1 MRDLYARKFFKA
13 VQATEYIL
21 LNIYAGSTRPRT
33 GKYIFCGQFLVQQR
47 CKVIFSRLRPS
58 AATRD
63 SKEGEVKDPAVDSNS
78 LQQLAVGFLGG
89 ILSAGFIFT
98 NPTALGFLPPSA
110 FASTRLTS
118 DETST
123 IRLFNRNTPSVV
135 FITNL
140 ATRRD
145 AFTLNALEVPQGA
158 GSGFVWDSNGHILT
172 NYHVIR
178 GASEV
183 RITLSS
189 GSDYAAT
196 VVGVDEDRDVAV
208 LKIDLKGNA
217 KDAQLLKP
225 LQLGSSSD
233 LQVGQRVYAIGNPFG
248 LDHTLTTGVISGVQR
263 EISSGNTGR
272 PIEGIIQ
279 TDAAIN
285 PGNSGGPLLSSSGS
299 VIGINTAIFSPS
311 GANAGVGF
319 AIPVDLVKNSAEQI
333 LKCGF
338 VVRPIIGISFA
349 PDAAVEQLGV
359 TGVLVLDARIG
370 GPAAKAGVHG
380 TTRDEYGRLVLGDII
395 LSVDGKKVKTASDLY
410 RALDKSN
417 IGDSLDVELLRGD
430 KTVHVPI
437 VLEPST
443 APAALQPLPVV
454 AATSGGGEP

>member
-1 MRDLYARKFFKA
+1 MATNSALLGSARPKA
-13 VQATEYIL
+13 
-21 LNIYAGSTRPRT
+21 

-47 CKVIFSRLRPS
+47 CKVLFSRLQPA

-63 SKEGEVKDPAVDSNS
+63 SKEKEDPALDSNS

-89 ILSAGFIFT
+89 ILSASFIFT
-98 NPTALGFLPPSA
+98 NPASLEFLPPPV

-123 IRLFNRNTPSVV
+123 IQLFNRNTPSVV

-145 AFTLNALEVPQGA
+145 AFTLNNLEVPQGA
-158 GSGFVWDSNGHILT
+158 GSGFVWDTNGHILT

-183 RITLSS
+183 RITLSG

-208 LKIDLKGNA
+208 LKIDTKGNA

-225 LQLGSSSD
+225 LQLGTSSD
-233 LQVGQRVYAIGNPFG
+233 LQVGQRVFAIGNPFG

-285 PGNSGGPLLSSSGS
+285 PGNSGGPLLDSSGS

-333 LKCGF
+333 VQFGR
-338 VVRPIIGISFA
+338 VVRPIMGISFA

-359 TGVLVLDARIG
+359 TGVLVLDAREG
-370 GPAAKAGVHG
+370 GPASKAGVHG

-443 APAALQPLPVV
+443 ASAFQPLPVV
-454 AATSGGGEP
+454 TTPPGGGGP

>member
-1 MRDLYARKFFKA
+1 MS
-13 VQATEYIL
+13 
-21 LNIYAGSTRPRT
+21 AGSTRPSA
-33 GKYIFCGQFLVQQR
+33 GKSIFCGHFLAQQR
-47 CKVIFSRLRPS
+47 CKVIFSRLQPA

-63 SKEGEVKDPAVDSNS
+63 SDKEEAPVLDSTS
-78 LQQLAVGFLGG
+78 LKQLAVGFLGG
-89 ILSAGFIFT
+89 ILSASFIFSG
-98 NPTALGFLPPSA
+98 PTSLDFFPPPA
-110 FASTRLTS
+110 FASTRLTT
-118 DETST
+118 DETSA

-145 AFTLNALEVPQGA
+145 AFTLNNLEVPQGA
-158 GSGFVWDSNGHILT
+158 GSGFVWDANGHILT

-183 RITLSS
+183 RVTLSG
-189 GSDYAAT
+189 GSDYPAT
-196 VVGVDEDRDVAV
+196 IVGVDEDRDVAI
-208 LKIDLKGNA
+208 LKIDTKGNT
-217 KDAQLLKP
+217 KDAELLLKP
-225 LQLGSSSD
+225 LQLGTSSD

-285 PGNSGGPLLSSSGS
+285 PGNSGGPLLDSSGT

-333 LKCGF
+333 VQFGR
-338 VVRPIIGISFA
+338 VVRPIMGISFA
-349 PDAAVEQLGV
+349 PDAAIEQLGV
-359 TGVLVLDARIG
+359 TGVLVLDARLG
-370 GPAAKAGVHG
+370 GPASKAGVHG
-380 TTRDEYGRLVLGDII
+380 TSRDEYGRLVLGDII

-417 IGDSLDVELLRGD
+417 IGDSIDVELLRGD

-443 APAALQPLPVV
+443 APALQPLPVI
-454 AATSGGGEP
+454 APTSEGGEP

>member
-1 MRDLYARKFFKA
+1 M
-13 VQATEYIL
+13 VT
-21 LNIYAGSTRPRT
+21 
-33 GKYIFCGQFLVQQR
+33 
-47 CKVIFSRLRPS
+47 FSRQDKHLPSHLRIKSRP
-58 AATRD
+58 AASPNDTSD
-63 SKEGEVKDPAVDSNS
+63 TDNS
-78 LQQLAVGFLGG
+78 SIQKLAVAFLGG
-89 ILSAGFIFT
+89 ILSASLIFT
-98 NPTALGFLPPSA
+98 NPTSLDFLPPPA
-110 FASTRLTS
+110 LAGTRLTA

-123 IRLFNRNTPSVV
+123 IRLFQRNTPSVV

-145 AFTLNALEVPQGA
+145 AFTLGSLEVPQGA
-158 GSGFVWDSNGHILT
+158 GSGFVWDTKSHIVT
-172 NYHVIR
+172 NFHVIR

-183 RITLSS
+183 RVTLS
-189 GSDYAAT
+189 GGTDYAAT

-208 LKIDLKGNA
+208 LKIETKAGTS
-217 KDAQLLKP
+217 DAALRP
-225 LQLGSSSD
+225 LQIGTSED
-233 LQVGQRVYAIGNPFG
+233 LQVGQRVFAIGNPFG

-285 PGNSGGPLLSSSGS
+285 PGNSGGPLLDSSGS

-319 AIPVDLVKNSAEQI
+319 AIPVDLVKSSVEQI
-333 LKCGF
+333 LLFGK
-338 VVRPIIGISFA
+338 VVRPMMGISFA

-359 TGVLVLDARIG
+359 TGVLVLDAREG
-370 GPAAKAGVHG
+370 GPASKAGVHG

-395 LSVDGKKVKTASDLY
+395 LSVNGKKVKTASDLY

-443 APAALQPLPVV
+443 APALQSLQPVV
-454 AATSGGGEP
+454 GAASGGGSGD